1 MRRIVNESTNE
12 NAGILILKN
21 TIAFLIFVFFAG
33 ASSSAFAFYCSNATF
48 DSGSGGSY
56 YSNKNNAVSVPRQG
70 AVTLSLT
77 SNTINC
83 YEGAQREYLRVE
95 SVTLNPKLVT
105 AGFTAST
112 LKIGS
117 QEYAYPFTTAIGQCI
132 WPAGGCNAAMNDR
145 SAAISGAIKRA
156 GSGPDL
162 TMANGETLL
171 TVVTVLY
178 SNVSGVNRKY
188 TEHTNTL
195 YYRLAGAITPATYTC
210 DITNPDNNVVT
221 LPTIKRSDIVSQNIG
236 KIAASKTEFN
246 FQLQC
251 QPGTVVHMSLQDNGN
266 VMTGTGT
273 DSVLKNRNAGNED
286 IGFQIFKDTTPL
298 QFGTSYSIS
307 DNTDANELLKLN
319 AYYYWRGGAV
329 QAGKVKSNAQF
340 DFTYQ

>member
-1 MRRIVNESTNE
+1 M
-12 NAGILILKN
+12 
-21 TIAFLIFVFFAG
+21 FFSG
-33 ASSSAFAFYCSNATF
+33 ASSSAFAFGCNNATF
-48 DSGSGGSY
+48 DSSSGNDY
-56 YSNKNNAVSVPRQG
+56 YSNKNNAVSVPRNG
-70 AVTLSLT
+70 PVTLSLT
-77 SNTINC
+77 SNTIKC
-83 YEGAQREYLRVE
+83 YEGASVEYLRVE

-105 AGFTAST
+105 AGFTDST

-117 QEYAYPFTTAIGQCI
+117 QEFQYPFTSAIGQCI
-132 WPAGGCNAAMNDR
+132 WPAGGCNSAMNDL
-145 SAAISGAIKRA
+145 SAPISGAIKRA

-162 TMANGETLL
+162 TMENGETLL

-178 SNVSGVNRKY
+178 SNVSGSIQPYYRD
-188 TEHTNTL
+188 HTYTL
-195 YYRLAGAITPATYTC
+195 YYTLAGAITPANYTC
-210 DITNPDNNVVT
+210 NIINPDNNIVN
-221 LPTIKRSDIVSQNIG
+221 LPEIKRSDIVSRNIG
-236 KIAASKTEFN
+236 KVTASKTEFN

-286 IGFQIFKDTTPL
+286 IGFQIFNDTTPL

-307 DNTDANELLKLN
+307 DNAGANELLKLN

-329 QAGKVKSNAQF
+329 QAGQIKSNAEF